1 MFRFSIFAAVKPMIM
16 RRPLML
22 LCAITVCASLL
33 AQSYSDR
40 EESFPLTRYAGHYMF
55 TADINGTA
63 PATIMLESGIP
74 ALLVDSA
81 FAFSSG
87 CFSIMQLEP
96 SDRFINLGGNKF
108 KISHT
113 TNGTVR
119 IGRNS
124 SYRGNIWILSGYA
137 DHREISIP
145 LQYFYNEA
153 DNSSIVF
160 VDLDGGHLDMYC
172 REHMDDLNL
181 KDWNVSRINTRT
193 YMYMPAVKT
202 VMRIRE
208 GGRDRKLKGNYVIDF
223 GNAEVM
229 ALFDHNKKVQK
240 YLRSNSDMELHDAKT
255 PNGQVIG
262 QIILT
267 DEFTLIGKTLPD
279 AVVLITK
286 TGSNFTS
293 EGLLGLK
300 FFQAAPVILDFDHRK
315 MYAK

>member
-1 MFRFSIFAAVKPMIM
+1 
-16 RRPLML
+16 
-22 LCAITVCASLL
+22 
-33 AQSYSDR
+33 
-40 EESFPLTRYAGHYMF
+40 
-55 TADINGTA
+55 
-63 PATIMLESGIP
+63 
-74 ALLVDSA
+74 
-81 FAFSSG
+81 
-87 CFSIMQLEP
+87 
-96 SDRFINLGGNKF
+96 
-108 KISHT
+108 
-113 TNGTVR
+113 
-119 IGRNS
+119 
-124 SYRGNIWILSGYA
+124 
-137 DHREISIP
+137 
-145 LQYFYNEA
+145 
-153 DNSSIVF
+153 
-160 VDLDGGHLDMYC
+160 
-172 REHMDDLNL
+172 
-181 KDWNVSRINTRT
+181 
-193 YMYMPAVKT
+193 MPAVKT

>member
-1 MFRFSIFAAVKPMIM
+1 
-16 RRPLML
+16 ML
-22 LCAITVCASLL
+22 LCAISICASLF

-40 EESFPLTRYAGHYMF
+40 EESFTLTRYAGHYMF
-55 TADINGTA
+55 TADINSTA

-87 CFSIMQLEP
+87 CFNNMQLEP

-113 TNGTVR
+113 ANGTVR

-124 SYRGNIWILSGYA
+124 SYRGKVWILSSYA
-137 DHREISIP
+137 DQREISIP

-153 DNSSIVF
+153 DNGSSIVY
-160 VDLDGGHLDMYC
+160 VDLADGHLYMYC
-172 REHMDDLNL
+172 REHMGSLNL
-181 KDWNVSRINTRT
+181 KDWNVSSINTRT
-193 YMYMPAVKT
+193 YMDMPAVKT

-262 QIILT
+262 QIILS
-267 DEFTLIGKTLPD
+267 DECTLLGKTIPE

-300 FFQAAPVILDFDHRK
+300 FFQAAPVILDFDRRK